1 MEPLLLLANV
11 DSGGNCH
18 ELESLTANWSYNA
31 TKKVVSVNI
40 RFTAFFGSEDPTVKT
55 TPNNAET
62 EEEESSCVR
71 C

>member
-31 TKKVVSVNI
+31 TKCIDVV
-40 RFTAFFGSEDPTVKT
+40 
-55 TPNNAET
+55 
-62 EEEESSCVR
+62 
-71 C
+71 